1 MIKIN
6 KLAPPEE
13 LSDLQRQAESEGL
26 SATQAYNKLEN
37 PLKKEVRDQLI
48 REQGHLCAYCMR
60 RIPDERVESNG
71 VIIEHWAPRN
81 PSDSSGAFDAL
92 NYLNM
97 LAVCTGNQNDKT
109 SKRKQRLTCDAK
121 KDNRRIK
128 VNPLEQTMI
137 DSISYKQ
144 NGEITSSDNEIK
156 HDLNITLN
164 LNCCFDAVRLP
175 DNRKEAL
182 SAVQESI
189 EKLMDE
195 EVVTYCKEILSEFE
209 KETDPKTPY
218 VGIIIWWL
226 KDFINSIE

>member
-144 NGEITSSDNEIK
+144 NGEITS
-156 HDLNITLN
+156 T
-164 LNCCFDAVRLP
+164 
-175 DNRKEAL
+175 
-182 SAVQESI
+182 Q
-189 EKLMDE
+189 
-195 EVVTYCKEILSEFE
+195 
-209 KETDPKTPY
+209 
-218 VGIIIWWL
+218 
-226 KDFINSIE
+226 